1 MFFEHGSYY
10 ILHEKF
16 RVKIGDR
23 SPIMA
28 AAAQDAEMADLED
41 ITGGATFLAE
51 MLKAAPFLFVL
62 AVSTKGGVNVRA
74 EPSTA
79 SKAIGSILDKTNVV
93 VGNVLRPDDGTFT
106 WAVVLIATDKPGI
119 SLGFVAAKFLALPDE
134 CPEGYNVAIADPSD
148 VRSESIGIDPDC
160 TFNPQH

>member
-1 MFFEHGSYY
+1 
-10 ILHEKF
+10 
-16 RVKIGDR
+16 
-23 SPIMA
+23 MA

-62 AVSTKGGVNVRA
+62 AVSTKSGVNVRA